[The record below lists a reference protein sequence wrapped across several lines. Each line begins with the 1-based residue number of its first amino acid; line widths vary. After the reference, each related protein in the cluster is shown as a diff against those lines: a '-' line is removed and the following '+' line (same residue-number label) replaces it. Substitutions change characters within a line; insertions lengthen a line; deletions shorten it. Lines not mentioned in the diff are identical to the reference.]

1 MICITMAPHVFEV
14 KMQGHAGAERNA
26 EGHDLVCCAAS
37 VLLQTLVYWAQ
48 DVKMAKADGSIAK
61 GDAYVRLT
69 PYTDCYD
76 QTWAAYSVMRSGME
90 MLQKAYPE
98 CINIEYK

>member
-1 MICITMAPHVFEV
+1 MICITMTPAVLDVEMH
-14 KMQGHAGAERNA
+14 GHAGAERNA

-48 DVKMAKADGSIAK
+48 DGHMATVEGSIAK
-61 GDAYVRLT
+61 GDAHVRLVPGNGWNERALT
-69 PYTDCYD
+69 
-76 QTWAAYSVMRSGME
+76 AFSVMRSGME

-98 CINIEYK
+98 CISIGYK